1 MKQPAKIVVCGGE
14 KGGTGKS
21 TVATEFACIL
31 AGQGKKVLVVDADDQ
46 QTATKFTRVRTE
58 DQPDAPQ
65 YTCIQLRDK
74 SVRSETLKFRDA
86 YDHVIIDTG
95 GRDTS
100 SQRAGLAIA
109 TIMLAPFAPRD
120 FDLDTLDKVEAIVS
134 EIQTVNPDLQA
145 FSFINHADPAGQGS
159 ENTDAVAKLKKR
171 EILQYLEAPLGR
183 RKAFSHASSLGLAV
197 TELKRPY
204 RDQKAV
210 DEIMT
215 LLQYCFDVA
224 PISLERRKE
233 AVR

>member
-1 MKQPAKIVVCGGE
+1 MKQSGKIIICGGE

-31 AGQGKKVLVVDADDQ
+31 AGQGKKVLLVDADDQ

-74 SVRSETLKFRDA
+74 SVRAETLKLKDA
-86 YDHVIIDTG
+86 YDHIIIDTG
-95 GRDTS
+95 GRDTT

-109 TIMLAPFAPRD
+109 NIMLAPFAPRD
-120 FDLDTLDKVEAIVS
+120 FDLDTLDKVETIVS
-134 EIQTVNPDLQA
+134 EIQDVNPELQA
-145 FSFINHADPAGQGS
+145 FSFINQADPVGQGS
-159 ENTDAVAKLKKR
+159 ENTDAIEKLKKR
-171 EILQYLEAPLGR
+171 EILLYLDASIGR

-204 RDQKAV
+204 RDQKAI

-215 LLQYCFDVA
+215 LFQYCFDVS
-224 PISLERRKE
+224 PISIERRKE